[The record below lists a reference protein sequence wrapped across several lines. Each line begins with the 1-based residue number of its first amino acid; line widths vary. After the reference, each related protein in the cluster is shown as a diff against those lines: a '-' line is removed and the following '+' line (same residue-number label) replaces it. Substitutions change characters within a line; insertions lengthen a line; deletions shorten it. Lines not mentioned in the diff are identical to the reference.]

1 VHLYYPVKIDTML
14 DGHGEQN
21 AYDARDLD
29 SIMIHYHVV
38 NLHDYCQGYQAG
50 YDDYW
55 HRAQIANSNVNNNT
69 AENNPNVK
77 INRNGKR
84 VEINQNNGQ
93 ASNSPEN
100 SNVDGYGYNG
110 GYSRC

>member
-1 VHLYYPVKIDTML
+1 ML
-14 DGHGEQN
+14 DGQMESRTRMMHG
-21 AYDARDLD
+21 DLD

-38 NLHDYCQGYQAG
+38 DLHAYCQGYQAG

-69 AENNPNVK
+69 AENNANVK

-100 SNVDGYGYNG
+100 SNGYGYNG
-110 GYSRC
+110 GYSAFAIDANEFTVQ